1 MKYHTTFPP
10 YYAKSL
16 SNSIVWH
23 GSKSCLTMARRMSR
37 DVGFVLVS
45 RAFQSINAKEKKK
58 EPWHKWPIKI
68 KNPTKQWEG
77 NSELEPV
84 LCWASSP
91 LCLGADPGCH
101 SSQQWGGEGRRNLH
115 LPSLHGVPRAR
126 ARAGLC
132 REGLEGFAAPRRS
145 RGAAPAPLCGRL
157 RVECGM
163 RHTFRSQPPGQRIRW
178 WGGWTISP
186 N

>member
-1 MKYHTTFPP
+1 M
-10 YYAKSL
+10 
-16 SNSIVWH
+16 
-23 GSKSCLTMARRMSR
+23 
-37 DVGFVLVS
+37 
-45 RAFQSINAKEKKK
+45 
-58 EPWHKWPIKI
+58 
-68 KNPTKQWEG
+68 
-77 NSELEPV
+77 

-145 RGAAPAPLCGRL
+145 RGAAPAPLCAGCGWN
-157 RVECGM
+157 VECG
-163 RHTFRSQPPGQRIRW
+163 TRSARNRQDKGFADGGGGQLVPIRPISQLSVSAGGRELKSYSNGSLRRVKATSVKWQAWVPPRW
-178 WGGWTISP
+178 WHLHPGEDEAQLAHSGSKTR
-186 N
+186 